1 MNEMPSYDWLP
12 VMFAYVEI
20 RHFRCEKSSVFP
32 RNYSI
37 RYLRRA
43 PFIYLIYDNSLAVLL
58 RFFLLYSQRGKVCKV
73 SCRLARKFY
82 QKLHVLGYHQFVK
95 LQTYVSL
102 YTVDIFGAT

>member
-20 RHFRCEKSSVFP
+20 THFRCEKSSVFP

-43 PFIYLIYDNSLAVLL
+43 PFIYLIYDNSLCGAVEVFFYFIHNVEKFAKYRADLL
-58 RFFLLYSQRGKVCKV
+58 ENSIKNFTC
-73 SCRLARKFY
+73 
-82 QKLHVLGYHQFVK
+82 
-95 LQTYVSL
+95 
-102 YTVDIFGAT
+102 